1 MKLSKLTIGLLTA
14 TSIMLCGQLSASSL
28 VKIGDSVKTT
38 EQDLVTIALPEHK
51 VEQQAVHYSQRISA
65 DSQLKLAPQAYNS
78 SSDEYWFEVS
88 GKELNRGIAVNVSQ
102 PGALIR
108 LSGKRSTAIDSAMQ
122 SIDPAHLELSK
133 DNNKLSSPFSQSVS
147 QEQLATANIFP
158 NSSAVK
164 LNKTLGTGKFNLRV
178 TQALDNNQRYII
190 NVKEKNSAHKL
201 QVALPKQSYLS
212 GETLHFNAGIY
223 RGEQVLAD
231 SSHQAFI
238 KLPSGEKQPVNLTV
252 KDGQYRVEVPQGLEA
267 APLGKLYELHLS
279 SQATDNGTRIKRNGK
294 VAFAVARQTAQLT
307 GEAEVLND
315 QALVALEVASEGRY
329 EVSALVSGTDSR
341 GQLTR
346 VMLSRSAYYLE
357 PGSHKVALN
366 FDTAILAD
374 AGVKAP
380 YKVENLRLMDQS
392 RMALLAQQ

>member
-1 MKLSKLTIGLLTA
+1 MKLSKLTIGLLSA
-14 TSIMLCGQLSASSL
+14 TSIMLSGQLSASSL
-28 VKIGDSVKTT
+28 VKIGDSVKTP
-38 EQDLVTIALPEHK
+38 EKELVAIALPGHK
-51 VEQQAVHYSQRISA
+51 IEQQAVHFSQKITG
-65 DSQLKLAPQAYNS
+65 DSQLKMAPQAYTS

-88 GKELNRGIAVNVSQ
+88 GKALNRGIALNVSQ

-108 LSGKRSTAIDSAMQ
+108 LSGKRSSATDAAMQ
-122 SIDPAHLELSK
+122 SIDPANLELSK

-164 LNKTLGTGKFNLRV
+164 LNKALGAGKFNLRV

-190 NVKEKNSAHKL
+190 NVKEKDSAHKL
-201 QVALPKQSYLS
+201 QLALPKQSYLS

-223 RGEQVLAD
+223 RGDQVLTETF
-231 SSHQAFI
+231 HQAFV
-238 KLPSGEKQPVNLTV
+238 KLPSGEKQAVSLTV

-267 APLGKLYELHLS
+267 APLGKLYELHLE
-279 SQATDNGTRIKRNGK
+279 SQVADNGIRIKRNGK
-294 VAFAVARQTAQLT
+294 VAFAVARQTAKMT
-307 GEAEVLND
+307 GEVEVLTD
-315 QALVALEVASEGRY
+315 QVQVGLEVASEGRY

-341 GQLTR
+341 GQLTP
-346 VMLSRSAYYLE
+346 VMLSRSAYYLA
-357 PGSHKVALN
+357 PGNHKVAVN
-366 FDTAILAD
+366 FDSKILAD

-380 YKVENLRLMDQS
+380 YKVENLRLTDQS